1 MRTTKTQSIMLSRM
15 KLISGPYG
23 IRTRLNLLSDSQV
36 STPKSRPR
44 DHKKLKFLQVIHELQ
59 FNTFS

>member
-1 MRTTKTQSIMLSRM
+1 MRTTKTQAIMLSRM
-15 KLISGPYG
+15 FRGPYG
-23 IRTRLNLLSDSQV
+23 IRTRLNLLSDSQA

>member
-15 KLISGPYG
+15 FRGPYG
-23 IRTRLNLLSDSQV
+23 IRTRLNLLSDSQA

-44 DHKKLKFLQVIHELQ
+44 DHKKVEILTS
-59 FNTFS
+59 NP

>member
-23 IRTRLNLLSDSQV
+23 IRTRLNLLSDSQA

-44 DHKKLKFLQVIHELQ
+44 DHKKVEILAS
-59 FNTFS
+59 NP